1 MKFAFPFLLL
11 LIMTLI
17 SACGD
22 HEAHHDQI
30 EKEIVDLQN
39 QEKEALKA
47 TVQKF
52 YDALSTAPTD
62 ESVADMA
69 TWMDEKWNSTPTPA
83 GGADREG
90 FVKTLY
96 MFHGMIPDLNW
107 DVKDMHVDGNTVTVR
122 SIATGTPNSPEGYFF
137 GTPTDGSK
145 KFEIMTIDVHRLVDG
160 KFTTS
165 FHVEDW
171 LTAVQQVA
179 PASE

>member
-1 MKFAFPFLLL
+1 
-11 LIMTLI
+11 
-17 SACGD
+17 
-22 HEAHHDQI
+22 
-30 EKEIVDLQN
+30 

-47 TVQKF
+47 IVQKF
-52 YDALSTAPTD
+52 YDALSNAPTE

-69 TWMDEKWNSTPTPA
+69 NWMDENWNSTPTPA
-83 GGADREG
+83 GGPGRDG
-90 FVKTLY
+90 FVKTLH

-107 DVKDMHVDGNTVTVR
+107 AVKEMLVDGSTVTVR

-145 KFEIMTIDVHRLVDG
+145 KFEIMTIDTHHLVDG

-179 PASE
+179 PVPE